1 MRRLL
6 PLLALG
12 CTYSF
17 GGFLPPSLR
26 KAFVEEFENSTPRQG
41 LQALVRE
48 ELLRA
53 IREDGRLQLVGKP
66 EAGLLVKGEVGS
78 YDKRPEE
85 YDQSGKILS
94 YRVTVRVK
102 LTFWDVAGDSA
113 YLGPKLY
120 SGFGIYNASGGS
132 EDEAARE
139 AVRAIARQALGD
151 LFTAGF

>member
-6 PLLALG
+6 PLLGLA

-17 GGFLPPSLR
+17 GGFLPGRLKS
-26 KAFVEEFENSTPRQG
+26 AFVEELENTTPRQG
-41 LQALVRE
+41 LQTLVRE

-53 IREDGRLQLVGKP
+53 IREDGRLRLVGKS
-66 EAGLLVKGEVGS
+66 EAGLLIRGEVGG

-94 YRVTVRVK
+94 YRVTLRVK
-102 LTFWDVAGDSA
+102 LTFWDAAGDSA
-113 YLGPKLY
+113 YIGPKLY
-120 SGFGIYNASGGS
+120 SGFGIYKPDAGS
-132 EDEAARE
+132 EDDAARE
-139 AVRAIARQALGD
+139 AVRMIARQALGD